1 MTRSLINP
9 SILLAAAVVVA
20 CGCSTMSR
28 TEKQL
33 SRVDSFESP
42 DIPAI
47 GELPPVRPQQTGLM
61 YSKNTLI
68 ISYDEGIGKVRLKQQ
83 YFFIS
88 ASVQRAVR
96 KYGAEVIYDYRI
108 ISALAVRIPDGKTL
122 DESIEYFEKVKG
134 VVSVSKDRIYQID
147 DPKPQLELL

>member
-68 ISYDEGIGKVRLKQQ
+68 ISYDEGIGKVPL
-83 YFFIS
+83 
-88 ASVQRAVR
+88 QRAVR
-96 KYGAEVIYDYRI
+96 KYGAKVIYDYRI

>member
-1 MTRSLINP
+1 M
-9 SILLAAAVVVA
+9 
-20 CGCSTMSR
+20 
-28 TEKQL
+28 
-33 SRVDSFESP
+33 
-42 DIPAI
+42 IPAI

-68 ISYDEGIGKVRLKQQ
+68 ISYDEGIGKVPL
-83 YFFIS
+83 
-88 ASVQRAVR
+88 QRAVR

>member
-9 SILLAAAVVVA
+9 SIFFAAALAVA
-20 CGCSTMSR
+20 SGCSTMSR

-47 GELPPVRPQQTGLM
+47 GELPPVRPQQTGLA

-68 ISYDEGIGKVRLKQQ
+68 ISYDEGIGKEPLK
-83 YFFIS
+83 
-88 ASVQRAVR
+88 RAVK
-96 KYGAEVIYDYRI
+96 KYGAEVVYDYRI
-108 ISALAVRIPDGKTL
+108 INALAIKIPDGKTL
-122 DESIEYFEKVKG
+122 DESIEYFSKVKG
-134 VVSVSKDRIYQID
+134 VISISKDRIYQLD
-147 DPKPQLELL
+147 EL

>member
-1 MTRSLINP
+1 MSPDIPKAMTRSLINP

-68 ISYDEGIGKVRLKQQ
+68 ISYDEGIGKVPL
-83 YFFIS
+83 
-88 ASVQRAVR
+88 QRAVR

>member
-9 SILLAAAVVVA
+9 SIFFAAALAVA
-20 CGCSTMSR
+20 SGCSTMSR

-47 GELPPVRPQQTGLM
+47 GELPPVRPQQTGLA

-68 ISYDEGIGKVRLKQQ
+68 ISYDEGIGKEPLK
-83 YFFIS
+83 
-88 ASVQRAVR
+88 RAVK
-96 KYGAEVIYDYRI
+96 KYGAEVVYDYRI
-108 ISALAVRIPDGKTL
+108 INALAIKIPDGRTL
-122 DESIEYFEKVKG
+122 DESIEYFSKVKG
-134 VVSVSKDRIYQID
+134 VISISKDRIYQLD
-147 DPKPQLELL
+147 EL